1 MARPFFTSRTRR
13 ETHPLAR
20 ERYHFVVRTR
30 EEAEHKARQWLCAKW
45 CCASAIVLAA
55 FLMGACA
62 TIEYLGATGRLML
75 ADLIED

>member
-1 MARPFFTSRTRR
+1 MARPFFTRRTRG
-13 ETHPLAR
+13 EAPPPAR

-30 EEAEHKARQWLCAKW
+30 EEAEHKARQWLCAKL

-62 TIEYLGATGRLML
+62 TIEYLDGMWYVML
-75 ADLIED
+75 TDLIH